1 MSDMIDDGNEQVEE
15 FEQGTLEDLL
25 EQPAQEQ
32 SKQPQKEDPPQEDD
46 LPEKYRGK
54 SAKEIA
60 RMHME
65 AEKEMGRKGSEVGEL
80 RKLVDDF
87 IRTQTIKEQ
96 QKQPPEQDEEVD
108 FFADPQKAIDRA
120 IAKHPKVKEA
130 EVVAAQLKKAEVTA
144 QLKNLHPDFNEIVQN
159 SDFVEWVKA
168 SKVRQELAL
177 RADAAYDIDAANELL
192 STYKE
197 RRQAI
202 SKTVEAEN
210 SARKQAVKAAQT
222 GSVRGSGTEGM
233 SKKIYRRADIIQ
245 LMMSNPDRYQALQPE
260 IMKAYAE
267 NRVR

>member
-1 MSDMIDDGNEQVEE
+1 MSDMIDDGNDQEE
-15 FEQGTLEDLL
+15 FEQGTFEDLL

-32 SKQPQKEDPPQEDD
+32 PKEPPRSDPPPEDD

-60 RMHME
+60 KMHME
-65 AEKEMGRKGSEVGEL
+65 AEREMGRKGSEVGEL
-80 RKLVDDF
+80 RKIVDDF
-87 IRTQTIKEQ
+87 IRNQNIREQ

-144 QLKNLHPDFNEIVQN
+144 QLKNLHPDFTEVVQ
-159 SDFVEWVKA
+159 SEDFVEWVKA

-192 STYKE
+192 STFKE
-197 RRQAI
+197 RKDSI
-202 SKTVEAEN
+202 KKTMEAES
-210 SARKQAVKAAQT
+210 SARKQAVKSAST
-222 GSVRGSGTEGM
+222 GATRGSGTEGM

-260 IMKAYAE
+260 IMKAYSE
-267 NRVR
+267 GRVK